1 MAREAAATPTAG
13 PGQALDRILDE
24 SALTPMHWKIWWLSA
39 MGVFLDGFDLFII
52 AVALPIIVMDMSPS
66 PVVEGLIGA
75 TALIGA
81 MVGAFVGGRLTD
93 RLGRKSIYLVDLG
106 VFIVFSLL
114 TALAPGPISLLIL
127 RGLLGIGVG
136 ADYPICASYVSE
148 FMPARVRGR
157 MLIGAFSFQALGM
170 VAAAL
175 TGLVILRVHP
185 EPDAWRFMLAAAV
198 APAVVVLLLRR
209 SVPESARWCMEH
221 GQMPGPPGSW
231 RISCPARRWSWPPS
245 PPASARRH
253 GGSGRPPSACSSP
266 RAISGAPCS
275 RRAPGS

>member
-1 MAREAAATPTAG
+1 MARKAEATPTAD

-66 PVVEGLIGA
+66 PAVEGLIGA
-75 TALIGA
+75 AALIGA
-81 MVGAFVGGRLTD
+81 MVGATVGGRLTD
-93 RLGRKSIYLVDLG
+93 RLGRRSIYLVDLG

-127 RGLLGIGVG
+127 RGLLGVGVG

-157 MLIGAFSFQALGM
+157 MLIGAFSFQAL
-170 VAAAL
+170 AWSPRPHRACHP
-175 TGLVILRVHP
+175 RVHP

-198 APAVVVLLLRR
+198 VPAVVVLLLRAR
-209 SVPESARWCMEH
+209 CPKAPAGAWSMDRWPGGRIVADLVPGKAVELA
-221 GQMPGPPGSW
+221 
-231 RISCPARRWSWPPS
+231 AS
-245 PPASARRH
+245 PPARARRRG
-253 GGSGRPPSACSSP
+253 GGSGRLPSACSSP